1 MPSWLRLNL
10 QRAGIASSRRALSV
24 GALAVVLAFAI
35 AQDLVG
41 VFWLS
46 IAVTVGTSGLLLE
59 WLSARA
65 RDRSKR
71 IVDEWPIVIE
81 SLDSAAQSGLGL
93 YESLRD
99 LAESKHLLVAGDIA
113 RLCAACDSG
122 VPLDVA
128 LVELKDR
135 FGLASSDLT
144 IESLRLVNDAGGGG
158 YQQALQLQ
166 VKSIRERSRLFEQ
179 VLAKQGWV
187 VGTAKVAVA
196 APWIIVTL
204 LATRPENLQAYNS
217 AAGQLLLALG
227 LLASFIAIR
236 LIALIGR
243 IDNSRR
249 VFQ

>member
-71 IVDEWPIVIE
+71 IEDEWPIVIE

>member
-1 MPSWLRLNL
+1 
-10 QRAGIASSRRALSV
+10 
-24 GALAVVLAFAI
+24 LAVVLAFAI

-46 IAVTVGTSGLLLE
+46 IAVAVGTSGLLLE

-65 RDRSKR
+65 RARSKR
-71 IVDEWPIVIE
+71 IEDEWPIVIE

-113 RLCAACDSG
+113 RLCTACDSG

-179 VLAKQGWV
+179 VIAKQGWV

-204 LATRPENLQAYNS
+204 LATRPENLHAYNS
-217 AAGQLLLALG
+217 AAGQLLLAIG

-243 IDNSRR
+243 IDVSRR